1 MQPAAAPG
9 ESGTELELPPIFHAA
24 DLSSLAGQRRAFTL
38 LFCQL
43 AALVAAAAAD
53 WVDATVGSV
62 RVAPALAG
70 GLFLAALL
78 LGLEAVRVR
87 PERQW
92 YLGRALAESVKSLA
106 WLYAVGGH
114 PFPRGDG
121 TAGRRFEERVAAL
134 VAQLAPEGVGSEAG
148 EEITAGMEELRA
160 AERSV
165 RTAAYLAERID
176 GQVAWYSAKAG
187 GNARRGRLWS
197 AAFLLAS
204 GLGVVAA
211 GVEAWGLLDLGLFGF
226 LASVGAAFSAWT
238 QARQHSVLA
247 ASYGV
252 AAREL
257 VAARAGLEAA
267 AGEEEWAR
275 ATGDAEAAI
284 SREHATWIARTS
296 AITAG

>member
-1 MQPAAAPG
+1 MAAPPAASDPG
-9 ESGTELELPPIFHAA
+9 LELPPLFHAA
-24 DLSSLAGQRRAFTL
+24 DLLSLAGQRRAFTL
-38 LFCQL
+38 LFFQL

-53 WVDATVGSV
+53 WVDATVGAV
-62 RVAPALAG
+62 RLAPALAG

-78 LGLEAVRVR
+78 LGLETVRVR

-114 PFPRGDG
+114 PFPLGDAS
-121 TAGRRFEERVAAL
+121 AGPRFEQRAAAL
-134 VAQLAPEGVGSEAG
+134 LAQLAPEGIEVGTG
-148 EEITAGMEELRA
+148 REITAGMRDLRA
-160 AERSV
+160 AGRSARV
-165 RTAAYLAERID
+165 AAYLSERID
-176 GQVAWYSAKAG
+176 GQVAWYSAKASA
-187 GNARRGRLWS
+187 NARRGRVWS
-197 AAFLLAS
+197 AAFLLTS

-247 ASYGV
+247 ASYAV

-257 VAARAGLEAA
+257 GAARAGLEAV

-296 AITAG
+296 AMTAT